1 MSAQER
7 LARVLKSSAGW
18 GDDTIKEVLESFAD
32 EVQIKNDEPFLPLPP
47 PPTAVVYELE
57 DGSYHEANL
66 PPGAAVI
73 HHPGGILVSHE
84 AAAVKRILSV
94 RPIFPGEGTD
104 APEADEGDQD
114 R

>member
-1 MSAQER
+1 VSAQER
-7 LARVLKSSAGW
+7 LARVLKMSAG
-18 GDDTIKEVLESFAD
+18 FAD
-32 EVQIKNDEPFLPLPP
+32 EITLKEGDTVEAFLPLPP
-47 PPTAVVYELE
+47 PPTAVVYELT

-104 APEADEGDQD
+104 APEADEGNQD